1 VGIWIGGALKWYVN
15 TSSFRPAGTK
25 TLDIGASSAAC
36 DDVYADDFQN
46 VADVPFLDDYDD
58 LATIAAIR
66 RSGAVSERTGL
77 PLIDDATL
85 PAWLLTTD
93 KADGRRVLRDER
105 GSPWVSTNNW
115 VGLLL
120 GAVRE
125 LTRKTEA
132 QQAEIDA
139 LKAAVKTLMEARRA

>member
-1 VGIWIGGALKWYVN
+1 MRVHTNKGI
-15 TSSFRPAGTK
+15 
-25 TLDIGASSAAC
+25 DIGLSDAAV

-46 VADVPFLDDYDD
+46 VADVPYLDDRDD
-58 LATIAAIR
+58 LATIMAIAR
-66 RSGAVSERTGL
+66 GERVNERSGL

-85 PAWLLTTD
+85 PEWLLSKD
-93 KADGRRVLRDER
+93 KADGKTILRDEA

-125 LTRKTEA
+125 LTRRTEA

-139 LKAAVKTLMEARRA
+139 LKAAVKALQEARRA